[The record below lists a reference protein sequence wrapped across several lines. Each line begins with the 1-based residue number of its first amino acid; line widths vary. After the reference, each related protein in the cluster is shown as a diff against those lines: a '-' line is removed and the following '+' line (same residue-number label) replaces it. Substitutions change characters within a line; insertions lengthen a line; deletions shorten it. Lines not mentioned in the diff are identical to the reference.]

1 MNIYIINEVLS
12 DITYGM
18 AVIAASDLSECRAI
32 FEDHFR
38 LKMDELAGTG
48 LDEFDEA
55 IVNNS
60 SRFYLPITVFKLV
73 SSLTLMGPSSNS
85 HPPVNTGVH
94 L

>member
-38 LKMDELAGTG
+38 LKIDELAGTG

-60 SRFYLPITVFKLV
+60 YKVLPTD
-73 SSLTLMGPSSNS
+73 NS
-85 HPPVNTGVH
+85 VQAGVISYVDGTI
-94 L
+94 